1 MKKLI
6 VIIVCLM
13 FLLSNICVYAE
24 DNADTG
30 DGETGDALEDKG
42 FYRTSEYMYKVSLYV
57 GKSDDADEFSSLS
70 GNWQQVGGGE
80 VYIKPSSFSL
90 PSGTVG
96 GSGSKID
103 YQNGYSFSAVAVNRV
118 INDNPPSIPITHGG
132 SIEAVKSYFG
142 DTGTLNMLIN
152 EYALQQ
158 GVSRE
163 GLVSS
168 LTFNI
173 DGETVS
179 GEPERILPEKVDGEY
194 QNEVAWLV
202 VYEPVVLTHLKDRS
216 TVLAFTATE
225 YALAQKLGYFNFR
238 GGDDG
243 QYVSGM
249 THSDLPNSV
258 FLEESWFGYPVTPAL
273 ADDVYWDL
281 DRIISGGG
289 WGMRILRPESEE
301 VEENDTTFDYN
312 YRVDT
317 DVITT
322 VRIFA
327 DEDVTPDNRHVSDYY
342 YDYPVENTATV
353 IMTANGYTKSTE
365 VVIPAGGSQLVW
377 IKWHTPVTPSIVDIQ
392 VQVTGNLAAKIDGD
406 YRSSTITGNVMD
418 LNENVPPNPTA
429 NDTNDDFT
437 VPSIPVEADKTIAQ
451 WGIFDA
457 EWDYDWVWHSDWEW
471 ESEWQDVPRYQWFN
485 TSTGWQFLYI
495 GHYWEDHGGW
505 VDNGEWKDEGEWDY
519 DYTSYY
525 AALTSSMSLEP
536 DGQVP
541 TAVGDTMKSGYGVNI
556 FVESNVYSNAPDN
569 HITYVQNAITHFP
582 EFEYQTY
589 CRLLDRMGYGNFE
602 FQENKYSTYNNRT
615 HFTPIWY
622 PDEPYV
628 VYTSIIDMW
637 TPDGM
642 LRMNLSDSV
651 NIDGNLF
658 EDWHIGP
665 LEN

>member
-471 ESEWQDVPRYQWFN
+471 ESDWQYVPRYQWFN

>member
-1 MKKLI
+1 MAILCSTGI
-6 VIIVCLM
+6 
-13 FLLSNICVYAE
+13 VYAD

-30 DGETGDALEDKG
+30 EGETGDALEDKG
-42 FYRTSEYMYKVSLYV
+42 FYRTSEYMYKVSVYV
-57 GKSDDADEFSSLS
+57 GLSDTTDEFSNLS
-70 GNWQQVGGGE
+70 TKWQEVGNNPL
-80 VYIKPSSFSL
+80 YIKPSTFSI
-90 PSGTVG
+90 PNGAVG
-96 GSGSKID
+96 SSGSKID
-103 YQNGYSFSAVAVNRV
+103 YLNGQSLTPIEFTHY
-118 INDNPPSIPITHGG
+118 ITDDPPPIPITHGG
-132 SIEAVKSYFG
+132 NIESVKSYFGG

-152 EYALQQ
+152 NISTHMGGTTKEALI
-158 GVSRE
+158 
-163 GLVSS
+163 SS
-168 LTFNI
+168 YTFNI

-179 GEPERILPEKVDGEY
+179 GESDRILPEKVDGEY

-202 VYEPVVLTHLKDRS
+202 VYEPVVLTHLKDS
-216 TVLAFTATE
+216 ATVLAFTATE

-258 FLEESWFGYPVTPAL
+258 FLEESWFSYPVTPAL

-281 DRIISGGG
+281 DRIIQGGG
-289 WGMRILRPESEE
+289 WGGMRILRQNSEE
-301 VEENDTTFDYN
+301 VEENDTTYDYT

-317 DVITT
+317 DVITS

-342 YDYPVENTATV
+342 YDHPVENTATV
-353 IMTANGYTKSTE
+353 IMSANGYTKSTE
-365 VVIPAGGSQLVW
+365 VVIPSGGSQLVW
-377 IKWHTPVTPSIVDIQ
+377 IKWHTPPVTPSIVDVQ
-392 VQVTGNLAAKIDGD
+392 VQLIGNSAAKIDGD
-406 YRSSTITGNVMD
+406 YRSATITGNVMD

-429 NDTNDDFT
+429 NDTNDGFT
-437 VPSIPVEADKTIAQ
+437 MPSIPVEADKTIAE
-451 WGIFDA
+451 WGGIFDA
-457 EWDYDWVWHSDWEW
+457 EWDSNWVWYSDWEW
-471 ESEWQDVPRYQWFN
+471 ESDWQYVPRYQWFN

-569 HITYVQNAITHFP
+569 HITYIQNAITHFP
-582 EFEYQTY
+582 EFEYLTY
-589 CRLLDRMGYGNFE
+589 CRLLDMMGYGDFE

-622 PDEPYV
+622 PDAPYV

-651 NIDGNLF
+651 NIDGNLY

-665 LEN
+665 IK